1 MKIRY
6 QISRGF
12 AATTLLLVSTF
23 ALASEIDY
31 RIEGMLT
38 VPAMTQGQLLWLK
51 GRVGE
56 GEYQARN
63 TRGELCQITVPVAVG
78 LIDQTAGLDVA
89 DVTGLKIAIRS
100 PELSRAILN
109 GEPIR
114 SEDWVFSYKGELKQ
128 SDGYIVEGVARDEGF
143 VINARK
149 RWISWLLDEER
160 DAKCQLADL

>member
-12 AATTLLLVSTF
+12 AATTLLLVST
-23 ALASEIDY
+23 LAPANEVDY

-38 VPAMTQGQLLWLK
+38 VRAMTQGQMLWLK

-63 TRGELCQITVPVAVG
+63 ARGELCQITVPVAVG
-78 LIDQTAGLDVA
+78 LIDQRAGLDMA
-89 DVTGLKIAIRS
+89 NVTGLKIAIRS

-128 SDGYIVEGVARDEGF
+128 SDGYIVEGVAREEGF

>member
-38 VPAMTQGQLLWLK
+38 VPVMTQGQLLWLK

-89 DVTGLKIAIRS
+89 NVTGLKIAIRS

-114 SEDWVFSYKGELKQ
+114 SDDWVFSYKGELKQ
-128 SDGYIVEGVARDEGF
+128 SDGYIVEGIARDEGF